1 MKNILNDKRY
11 EGKEGCDNIDEIIE
25 LLENAI
31 SFGIPLLLKPVFDIK
46 NPDSS
51 VLACMQT
58 GAFNVATRTMIEM
71 GIARE
76 TAIYLFQN
84 ILFNVDLSNKE
95 KDEIEMVIRTIIREK
110 YEKLPYWIKVQVE
123 FLI

>member
-1 MKNILNDKRY
+1 MKNP
-11 EGKEGCDNIDEIIE
+11 
-25 LLENAI
+25 A
-31 SFGIPLLLKPVFDIK
+31 
-46 NPDSS
+46 SS

-76 TAIYLFQN
+76 TAIYLFRN
-84 ILFNVDLSNKE
+84 ILLNLDLGNKE
-95 KDEIEMVIRTIIREK
+95 KDEIELLIRSTLK
-110 YEKLPYWIKVQVE
+110 VNYEKLPYWIKVQVE